1 METLKLDHADTGVVT
16 LTLDRPHKKNALN
29 STMWKELLEVFSTFG
44 QRDNE
49 RVLVITGSCGDFC
62 SGADL
67 SEGADR
73 EAAGAE
79 PPPPRHQLDKMHD
92 VSKVILA
99 LHQISAPVI
108 AKVDGVAVGGGCNLA
123 LGCDL
128 IVASERARFSEIFA
142 QRGLSLDCGGSWLLP
157 RLVGMH
163 KAKELALLAEVIS
176 AQEAER
182 IGIVNRVV
190 PTEDLDAFVDEWA
203 VRLAQGAPLALKMT
217 KRMLTDAL
225 SYSLNEALDAE
236 AMAQTVNFGADDA
249 REAIAAFLNKREP
262 VFQEH

>member
-1 METLKLDHADTGVVT
+1 METLILDRRPSGVAT
-16 LTLDRPHKKNALN
+16 LTLNRPHKKNAIN
-29 STMWKELLEVFSTFG
+29 SVMWTELLEVFSTFG
-44 QRDNE
+44 KGDNE
-49 RVLVITGSCGDFC
+49 RVLVMTGAEGDFC

-67 SEGADR
+67 AEGRDR
-73 EAAGAE
+73 AAE
-79 PPPPRHQLDKMHD
+79 DPPPPRRHQLDRMHD

-99 LHQISAPVI
+99 LHQISVPVI

-128 IVASERARFSEIFA
+128 IVASQRARFSEIFA
-142 QRGLSLDCGGSWLLP
+142 RRGLSLDCGGSWLLP

-176 AQEAER
+176 ADEAER

-190 PTEDLDAFVDEWA
+190 PLEELDAFVDEWA
-203 VRLAQGAPLALKMT
+203 TRLAEGAPLALKMS
-217 KRMLTDAL
+217 KRMLTDAF

-249 REAIAAFLNKREP
+249 SEAINAFLEKRQP
-262 VFQEH
+262 IFQGS

>member
-1 METLKLDHADTGVVT
+1 M
-16 LTLDRPHKKNALN
+16 N
-29 STMWKELLEVFSTFG
+29 
-44 QRDNE
+44 
-49 RVLVITGSCGDFC
+49 TGSCGDFC

-73 EAAGAE
+73 ETAGA
-79 PPPPRHQLDKMHD
+79 
-92 VSKVILA
+92 
-99 LHQISAPVI
+99 
-108 AKVDGVAVGGGCNLA
+108 GCNLA

-190 PTEDLDAFVDEWA
+190 PTEDLDAFVDDWA

-217 KRMLTDAL
+217 KCMLTDAL

-249 REAIAAFLNKREP
+249 REASGLSGQARAGLSGALSGSRDRWHAAPDLRGAGP
-262 VFQEH
+262 S